1 MQGFV
6 EAQDEFKKLGAQVLG
21 MSVDSWAA
29 ANAFAES
36 LGAEFPLLGDFPLNT
51 VGRAYGVYDEERH
64 LPRRVTFVIDGERVI
79 RAVIDEPREMEK
91 HSKDA
96 LEELRKLNGGS

>member
-6 EAQDEFKKLGAQVLG
+6 EAQAEFTAAGAQILG

-36 LGAEFPLLGDFPLNT
+36 LGAEFPLLGDFPLYA
-51 VGRAYGVYDEERH
+51 VSKAYGVYNADVH
-64 LPRRVTFVIDGERVI
+64 LARRVTFVIDGGGVI
-79 RAVIDEPREMEK
+79 RAVIDDARDVERHARE
-91 HSKDA
+91 A
-96 LEELRKLNGGS
+96 LEVVKSLGGT